1 MSEQLIQQY
10 YNQIDKYERYGG
22 SRNES
27 SLRKAFHDLLEQ
39 YARQRNLEMIAELEY
54 RTRRGHLIYP
64 DGTLKDALRQD
75 WGFRNLYLAGKQVVH
90 CQNME

>member
-1 MSEQLIQQY
+1 MSVQLIQQY
-10 YNQIDKYERYGG
+10 HSQVDKIRRYGG
-22 SRNES
+22 SANEG

-75 WGFRNLYLAGKQVVH
+75 WGIRNLHLADKQIIH
-90 CQNME
+90 YQYTE